1 MDKQVAHAEHIS
13 LQKKIFVCRE
23 QSKNVEDQREE
34 EGPNET
40 WRWVCLCGAVK
51 KTEEKGGY
59 EGNKKT
65 LKTKHSRAKD
75 KGRDG
80 KKK

>member
-40 WRWVCLCGAVK
+40 
-51 KTEEKGGY
+51 
-59 EGNKKT
+59 
-65 LKTKHSRAKD
+65 
-75 KGRDG
+75 
-80 KKK
+80 